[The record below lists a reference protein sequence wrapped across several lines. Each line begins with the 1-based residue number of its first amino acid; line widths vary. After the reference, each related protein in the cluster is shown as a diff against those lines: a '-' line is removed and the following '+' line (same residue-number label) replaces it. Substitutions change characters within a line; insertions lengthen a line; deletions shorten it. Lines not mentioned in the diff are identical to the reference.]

1 MARSSL
7 VRHASPFKGSRL
19 GRAIPHAAIEERNQS
34 KSKSVDCSKPD
45 RKYLRWLF
53 TLKAPWMEGQFKIF
67 KMAASLP
74 GLQSTLPLLLFF
86 VLTSSK
92 VSNFINN

>member
-34 KSKSVDCSKPD
+34 KSKSVECSTPH

>member
-53 TLKAPWMEGQFKIF
+53 TLKAPWMEGQFKIL
-67 KMAASLP
+67 KMAASL
-74 GLQSTLPLLLFF
+74 LQSTLPLLLFF
-86 VLTSSK
+86 VLTSSE
-92 VSNFINN
+92 VSNVINN